1 MVRRACRAAKLRKA
15 SIRSRPT
22 LRMPGM
28 TEEDYGKLVMQSMQM
43 GGRHMWPTPRLSH
56 VGTSVT
62 TTTLLAPV
70 RTWVTPA

>member
-1 MVRRACRAAKLRKA
+1 
-15 SIRSRPT
+15 
-22 LRMPGM
+22 MPGM

-43 GGRHMWPTPRLSH
+43 GGRHMRPTPRLSH

-62 TTTLLAPV
+62 TTTILAPV